1 LDSNE
6 LKELMQF
13 ISSSNFV
20 EFEMEQEGFKLR
32 LIKAGARPE
41 PHLDG
46 RPGQSAGSGQPGT
59 IEPAQVVI
67 QAEASAASSAQPVV
81 TEKLHEIRSPIVGT
95 FFRSPSP
102 DAPAYVEVGDR
113 VKKGQ
118 ILCIVE
124 AMKLMNEIE
133 SDVAGEIV
141 QAFPSNGQPVEYGE
155 VLFRIRPLGSG

>member
-1 LDSNE
+1 MDSNE

-32 LIKAGARPE
+32 LIKAGSRPE

-67 QAEASAASSAQPVV
+67 PAEAPTVQPVV

-124 AMKLMNEIE
+124 AMKLMNDIE

-155 VLFRIRPLGSG
+155 VLFGIRPLGSG